1 MKRFSILAL
10 MCFVVAPF
18 LNAQEK
24 GVGSFWDRSALK
36 TNAFEWLITIPNVGF
51 EYDVVRDN
59 YRKMSVGLTA
69 KYNWNSYHRLTPS
82 TAFDLFDVRPEFR
95 YYMRTDNKKYSRRWW
110 AIYMGPYLSYGTYTF
125 KLAPKGIHGY
135 AVGGGASV
143 GYVCPLYEYEKGAI
157 DVEFGFS
164 VGLQGCTRDV
174 FTYNPEGYYYTKV
187 KEQSKGM
194 HFTPFPVVSELKVAF
209 VWRKQSI
216 AHQVKIYEEKNDYND
231 RRKESFKKY
240 ESSIPQYLNETLFY
254 NSETMRLKD
263 MIVVVN
269 ELDSVCVQSLGI
281 DAIGQFEAE
290 IKGVKDKY
298 VSTLDSTGRRRFDR
312 TYAQLLG
319 RMKKIG
325 RKEADR
331 LVSLYNRKCTPSGIR
346 SEISSLFDDAVQNQL
361 PESLIYTS
369 DGKNLRDTASF
380 YYSLKEKCGELK
392 GKEIN
397 ALKTRLKAARQR
409 YLVRPAV
416 ADSSRYAA
424 FKKKWCTMRCTP
436 ADTMEYRRFE
446 SKFDEQFGWYLSAF
460 SPEDSAKFMLQD
472 SLMVEKLKQKVDKRR
487 KELEKL
493 YASTDVLIELEEA
506 AFKRFEDEIESQL
519 PVTLFYDGKNLRS
532 VSDFHADVNNRCD
545 VVLNTEKFK
554 QLEEELDAIQSR
566 YPSQPGKKLIARSD
580 YVKKRKEELKSVVRR
595 RRNELMDLF
604 DDKLKET
611 ENK

>member
-1 MKRFSILAL
+1 
-10 MCFVVAPF
+10 
-18 LNAQEK
+18 
-24 GVGSFWDRSALK
+24 
-36 TNAFEWLITIPNVGF
+36 
-51 EYDVVRDN
+51 
-59 YRKMSVGLTA
+59 
-69 KYNWNSYHRLTPS
+69 
-82 TAFDLFDVRPEFR
+82 
-95 YYMRTDNKKYSRRWW
+95 
-110 AIYMGPYLSYGTYTF
+110 
-125 KLAPKGIHGY
+125 
-135 AVGGGASV
+135 
-143 GYVCPLYEYEKGAI
+143 
-157 DVEFGFS
+157 
-164 VGLQGCTRDV
+164 
-174 FTYNPEGYYYTKV
+174 
-187 KEQSKGM
+187 
-194 HFTPFPVVSELKVAF
+194 
-209 VWRKQSI
+209 
-216 AHQVKIYEEKNDYND
+216 
-231 RRKESFKKY
+231 
-240 ESSIPQYLNETLFY
+240 
-254 NSETMRLKD
+254 
-263 MIVVVN
+263 
-269 ELDSVCVQSLGI
+269 
-281 DAIGQFEAE
+281 
-290 IKGVKDKY
+290 
-298 VSTLDSTGRRRFDR
+298 
-312 TYAQLLG
+312 
-319 RMKKIG
+319 MKKIG

-331 LVSLYNRKCTPSGIR
+331 LVNQYNRKCTPSGIR

-380 YYSLKEKCGELK
+380 YYSLEEKCGELK

-580 YVKKRKEELKSVVRR
+580 YVKKRKEELKNVVRR